1 MRNFFVQNICNFFY
15 KFSAFFLQIFDDN
28 LLSGVLNIS
37 THAKIFLN
45 VFFFMCSLL
54 AYPPLL
60 FLRVEM
66 ITGQFLRCTIQLSHN
81 YETPF
86 SIHDKHHLSTQ
97 LFMHSICPFT
107 SQNLTPPSTQMILFQ
122 DILLDTPNAMQYC
135 LEELLYCQLLKY

>member
-1 MRNFFVQNICNFFY
+1 MSKLEMRNFFEENICNFFY
-15 KFSAFFLQIFDDN
+15 KFRAFFFFRFLMIIFS
-28 LLSGVLNIS
+28 LVYLIS
-37 THAKIFLN
+37 QLMPKDFSMC
-45 VFFFMCSLL
+45 FFFMCSLL

-107 SQNLTPPSTQMILFQ
+107 SQNPTPPSTQMILF
-122 DILLDTPNAMQYC
+122 
-135 LEELLYCQLLKY
+135 